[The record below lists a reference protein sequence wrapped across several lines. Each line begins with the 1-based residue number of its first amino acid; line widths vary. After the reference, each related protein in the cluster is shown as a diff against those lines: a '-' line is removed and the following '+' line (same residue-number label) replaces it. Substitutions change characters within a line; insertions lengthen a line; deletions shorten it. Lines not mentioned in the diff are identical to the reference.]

1 MEYKSRCIKFDLPD
15 GACLDLLEQVLTT
28 MAKWKQHQKDSTEAA
43 GFLLG
48 YQNKTTGNITVA
60 DITEPQPRDFRT
72 RCFCMIKDATH
83 YQKIK
88 NSVAHKN
95 FYIGVWHTHP
105 QAVPEPSTV
114 DWKDWHE
121 AICKDKS
128 GANYIIFIILG
139 TSSFRV
145 WVGDPVTKNI
155 VEIQESPSFDGIYL
169 KCGEC
174 YEN

>member
-48 YQNKTTGNITVA
+48 YQNKTTGNITIA
-60 DITEPQPRDFRT
+60 DITEPQPHDFRA
-72 RCFCMIKDATH
+72 RWFCMIKDVTH
-83 YQKIK
+83 YRKIK
-88 NSVAHKN
+88 NSASYKN

-105 QAVPEPSTV
+105 QAVPEPSAV
-114 DWKDWHE
+114 DWNDWNE
-121 AICKDKS
+121 AIHKDKS
-128 GANYIIFIILG
+128 GASYLIFIILG

-145 WVGDPVTKNI
+145 WIGDPATKDI
-155 VEIQESPSFDGIYL
+155 IEIQERPIVDGVYL
-169 KCGEC
+169 KGE
-174 YEN
+174 